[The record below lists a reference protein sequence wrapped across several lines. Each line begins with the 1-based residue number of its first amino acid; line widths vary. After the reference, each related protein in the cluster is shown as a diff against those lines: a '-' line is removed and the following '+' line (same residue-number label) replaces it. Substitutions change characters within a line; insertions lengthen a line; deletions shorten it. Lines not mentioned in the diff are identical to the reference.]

1 MTNYKFAP
9 NYTFV
14 LKVLINNGAIA
25 EIKEDRFGCTPLH
38 WAASIGS
45 VHVCEFLCN
54 AGAISTTLDN
64 NCCDPISYS
73 KQAKNKECIDYL
85 NSVSGLNYLSKD
97 PTNATGVSTW
107 EKLTDNQTGYTYFH
121 DRSTGKSL
129 WETDFLEQERVENLN
144 VQNFPI
150 TRGSPP
156 TGNISQ
162 MLLNCVPPNEEINN
176 ESALNVP
183 SDSDEVFEINHK
195 VKSPMEKSD
204 VPFHGLKKDL
214 NSEEANSKGN
224 EKNKLSNSLQQPN
237 KSTFTDDKIKPLSQ
251 INLDNGTK
259 NNGPKQIHEL
269 FSDSSSLSSTY
280 STDHEQEHPKLLS
293 ELLQVKEGTAMKMNN
308 SVDDASERSL
318 IRSSTSLS
326 PKKLNLSPKKINT
339 VSTDTFEER
348 LAALQSK
355 MEDQFVNQLKKI
367 EEKVENA
374 KNNSEKNSDFSSQ
387 SKLSLEKMSSVVV
400 QLQSNIASKDLEI
413 ISLNREVVGLEGK
426 LVGKS
431 SNIKSKIDVKDAMNG
446 DNNGIEEFLSRTDIE
461 SVKRELK
468 AKNDKLSEMEEQC
481 KKLHR
486 KIDATSQEI
495 SLLELKK
502 Q

>member
-1 MTNYKFAP
+1 M
-9 NYTFV
+9 
-14 LKVLINNGAIA
+14 
-25 EIKEDRFGCTPLH
+25 
-38 WAASIGS
+38 
-45 VHVCEFLCN
+45 
-54 AGAISTTLDN
+54 
-64 NCCDPISYS
+64 
-73 KQAKNKECIDYL
+73 
-85 NSVSGLNYLSKD
+85 
-97 PTNATGVSTW
+97 
-107 EKLTDNQTGYTYFH
+107 
-121 DRSTGKSL
+121 
-129 WETDFLEQERVENLN
+129 N

-150 TRGSPP
+150 TRGSSP

-176 ESALNVP
+176 ERALNVP

-326 PKKLNLSPKKINT
+326 PKKINLSPKKINT

-374 KNNSEKNSDFSSQ
+374 KKNSEKNSDFSSQ
-387 SKLSLEKMSSVVV
+387 NKLSLEKMSSVVV

-431 SNIKSKIDVKDAMNG
+431 SNIKSKIEVKDAMNG
-446 DNNGIEEFLSRTDIE
+446 DNDVTEEFLSRTDVE
-461 SVKRELK
+461 NVKKELK
-468 AKNDKLSEMEEQC
+468 AKNEKLSEMKEQC
-481 KKLHR
+481 EKLHR
-486 KIDATSQEI
+486 KCNATAQEM

-502 Q
+502 QQSEKQVLAAEELVNIEKLAKKK